1 MEDIER
7 QKYVTKILSF
17 SQESERE
24 VSVARSQTWDKAIGD
39 DEKKSYGDISAQLR
53 RELRVEFRNLLHSG
67 SASSVSE
74 CLVLHSEVLRV
85 VV

>member
-1 MEDIER
+1 M
-7 QKYVTKILSF
+7 SF

-53 RELRVEFRNLLHSG
+53 RELRVEFRNLLLQQQI
-67 SASSVSE
+67 
-74 CLVLHSEVLRV
+74 LVTQGLAIQ
-85 VV
+85 